1 MEVNLLMRQGK
12 SLGKK
17 ASLECFLIYTLYSIE
32 LQCMSSGS
40 VFQSLMELQKCLLVA
55 YFLTSVLVHLCHVF
69 VFVFLI
75 IQPLPVMCI

>member
-40 VFQSLMELQKCLLVA
+40 VFQSLMELQSLLVA

-69 VFVFLI
+69 VFFI